1 MGGHVE
7 KHDSK
12 ATESVSSGH
21 LPVED
26 SSIDV
31 AQAPRST
38 REPRW
43 INRLLTQQEDL
54 LGLSAVTKNILQQ
67 QKIFETGAIA
77 QTLRQQQNIFRI
89 GDATKAI
96 LQQHNALGIGNVA
109 KALLQQH
116 NALGIGDAAK
126 SILQQHNALRIGE
139 TAKTVLQ
146 QHNVLS
152 IGEAAKAVLQQY
164 NALGISAATKD
175 IFHRNNIL
183 GIGGVAKSILQQQD
197 ALGINLFKDFIE
209 QQKNALGFTSA
220 SKVIDSISLQIDS
233 TLKNAT
239 LEGLIAELQTRN
251 FTPTPDTTNTQIDQA
266 PELGQVGKNPTPNTD
281 TQLNSAKEKNRLSSI
296 PTLTLIILLHIMV
309 FIALRVENWEATR
322 QSIVDINSRFP
333 QTESFSAFRKFIR
346 TELAGKPGDIRLTKG
361 AGVPLRQSPSTKSG
375 TILKL
380 PENSVVI
387 VLEKAGRSWLSVSY
401 EHQGYWIEGYISNK
415 QLISVRK

>member
-1 MGGHVE
+1 ME

-12 ATESVSSGH
+12 ETESVSSGD
-21 LPVED
+21 LPVEE
-26 SSIDV
+26 SALIDA
-31 AQAPRST
+31 AQAARST

-43 INRLLTQQEDL
+43 INRLLTQHEDL

-67 QKIFETGAIA
+67 QKVFETGAIA
-77 QTLRQQQNIFRI
+77 QTLRQQQNIFGI
-89 GDATKAI
+89 GAATKAI

-109 KALLQQH
+109 KAL
-116 NALGIGDAAK
+116 
-126 SILQQHNALRIGE
+126 
-139 TAKTVLQ
+139 LQ

-164 NALGISAATKD
+164 NALGISAVTKD

-197 ALGINLFKDFIE
+197 ALGVNLFKDLIE
-209 QQKNALGFTSA
+209 QQKTALGFTSA

-239 LEGLIAELQTRN
+239 LEGLIAELKTRN
-251 FTPTPDTTNTQIDQA
+251 LTPTPDTTNTQIDQA
-266 PELGQVGKNPTPNTD
+266 PELGQIAPHPTPNTD
-281 TQLNSAKEKNRLSSI
+281 TQSNSAKEKNRLSSI
-296 PTLTLIILLHIMV
+296 STLTLIILLQIMV
-309 FIALRVENWEATR
+309 FIALRIENWEATR
-322 QSIVDINSRFP
+322 QSIVDINSRLP
-333 QTESFSAFRKFIR
+333 QTESFSAIRKFIR
-346 TELAGKPGDIRLTKG
+346 TELAGKPGDIRLTKV
-361 AGVPLRQSPSTKSG
+361 AGVPLRQGPSTKSG

-380 PENSVVI
+380 PENSVVV
-387 VLEKAGRSWLSVSY
+387 VLEKIDRSWLFVSY

>member
-1 MGGHVE
+1 ME

-12 ATESVSSGH
+12 ETESVSSGD
-21 LPVED
+21 LPVEE
-26 SSIDV
+26 SALIDV
-31 AQAPRST
+31 AQAARST

-43 INRLLTQQEDL
+43 INRLLTQHEDL

-77 QTLRQQQNIFRI
+77 QTLRQQQNIFGI
-89 GDATKAI
+89 GAATKAI

-126 SILQQHNALRIGE
+126 SILQQHNAL
-139 TAKTVLQ
+139 
-146 QHNVLS
+146 S

-164 NALGISAATKD
+164 NALGISAVTKD
-175 IFHRNNIL
+175 IFHRNSIL

-197 ALGINLFKDFIE
+197 ALGVNLFKDLIE
-209 QQKNALGFTSA
+209 QQKTALGFTSA
-220 SKVIDSISLQIDS
+220 SKFIDSISLQIDS

-239 LEGLIAELQTRN
+239 LEGLIAELKTRN
-251 FTPTPDTTNTQIDQA
+251 LTPTPDTTNTQIDQA
-266 PELGQVGKNPTPNTD
+266 PELGQIEKSPTPNTD
-281 TQLNSAKEKNRLSSI
+281 TQSNSAKEKNRLSSI
-296 PTLTLIILLHIMV
+296 STLTLIILLQIMV
-309 FIALRVENWEATR
+309 FIALRIENWEATR
-322 QSIVDINSRFP
+322 QSIVDINSRLP
-333 QTESFSAFRKFIR
+333 QTESFSAIRKFIR

-361 AGVPLRQSPSTKSG
+361 AGVPLRQGPSTKSG

-380 PENSVVI
+380 PENSVVV
-387 VLEKAGRSWLSVSY
+387 VLEKTDRSWLFVSY